1 MILVKSLIVILLMLI
16 LAKFGTPIL
25 EFLSRLFD
33 GREGFVVEEGE
44 KEEKEVEGE
53 GEEEVVM
60 EESFYSPPSVLENHQ
75 KVANESKIVATL
87 QDKMDE
93 LNQLSEEAT
102 EINTQLNFSIK

>member
-1 MILVKSLIVILLMLI
+1 MEISEIIKKDEVVKRKKGRPRKEINKDVEQ
-16 LAKFGTPIL
+16 KFP
-25 EFLSRLFD
+25 
-33 GREGFVVEEGE
+33 
-44 KEEKEVEGE
+44 EEKKKRGRKKK
-53 GEEEVVM
+53 EVVM